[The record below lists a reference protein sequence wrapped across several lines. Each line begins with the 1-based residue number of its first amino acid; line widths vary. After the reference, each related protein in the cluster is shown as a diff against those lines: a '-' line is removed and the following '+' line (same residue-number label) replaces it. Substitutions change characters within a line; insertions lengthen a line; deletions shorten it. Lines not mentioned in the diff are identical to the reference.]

1 MEIIKIG
8 RVELT
13 EEGVQKLYEEKK
25 YICTFSAI
33 YQIHYSQ
40 AQQKFYGSK
49 LYSIGLA
56 GRGRYY
62 ALTAKEI
69 NDICKKTLLR
79 EDIY

>member
-13 EEGVQKLYEEKK
+13 EEEVQKLYEEKK
-25 YICTFSAI
+25 YICTSSSI
-33 YQIHYSQ
+33 YQSNYSQ
-40 AQQKFYGSK
+40 AQKSFDGPK
-49 LYSIGLA
+49 LFSIGLA

>member
-1 MEIIKIG
+1 M
-8 RVELT
+8 T
-13 EEGVQKLYEEKK
+13 DEEKK
-25 YICTFSAI
+25 YICTSSAI

-40 AQQKFYGSK
+40 AQQRFYGSK
-49 LYSIGLA
+49 LFSIGLA

-69 NDICKKTLLR
+69 NDICKKPLLR

>member
-13 EEGVQKLYEEKK
+13 KEDVQKLYEEKK
-25 YICTFSAI
+25 YICTFSSI

-40 AQQKFYGSK
+40 AQQRFYGSK
-49 LYSIGLA
+49 LFSIGLA

-69 NDICKKTLLR
+69 NDICKKPLLR

>member
-13 EEGVQKLYEEKK
+13 KEEVQKLYEEKK

-40 AQQKFYGSK
+40 AQQRFYGSK
-49 LYSIGLA
+49 LFSIGLA
-56 GRGRYY
+56 VKGRYH
-62 ALTAKEI
+62 AMTAAEI
-69 NDICKKTLLR
+69 NKIQGQDLLR

>member
-8 RVELT
+8 RDELT
-13 EEGVQKLYEEKK
+13 EEEVQKLYEEKK
-25 YICTFSAI
+25 YICTSSSI
-33 YQIHYSQ
+33 YQINYSQ
-40 AQQKFYGSK
+40 AQKSFYGSK
-49 LYSIGLA
+49 LFSIGLA

-69 NDICKKTLLR
+69 NDICKKPLLR

>member
-13 EEGVQKLYEEKK
+13 KEDVQKLYEEKK
-25 YICTFSAI
+25 YICTSSSI

-40 AQQKFYGSK
+40 AQQRFYGSK
-49 LYSIGLA
+49 LFSIGLA
-56 GRGRYY
+56 ARGRFY

-69 NDICKKTLLR
+69 NDICEKPLLR

>member
-13 EEGVQKLYEEKK
+13 EEEVQKLYEEKK
-25 YICTFSAI
+25 YICTSSSI
-33 YQIHYSQ
+33 YQINYSQ
-40 AQQKFYGSK
+40 AQKSFYGSK
-49 LYSIGLA
+49 LFSIGLA

-69 NDICKKTLLR
+69 NKKKKKPLLR